1 MPDAEGKPL
10 IGRNIMSIW
19 RKALTTAAVATALM
33 AQGAAAENVKIALV
47 VKALGIGFFE
57 AANKGAEEAA
67 AELGDVEIIYTGPTS
82 TTAEGQIEV
91 INALIAQGVD
101 AIAISAN
108 DPDAVAPALKK
119 AMDRGITVISW
130 DSGVAPEGRQMHLN
144 PSSSALIGNTIIKL
158 AADHMPDGGEVA
170 ILSATST
177 STNQNIWIEEA
188 TKVLPNYPGI
198 NLVATVYGDDLA
210 DKSYREAQG
219 LMSTYPNLK
228 AIIAP
233 TTVGI
238 LAASQAVTDAGKIGQ
253 INVTGLGL
261 PSEMAGAVA
270 YGATVSF
277 AIWNPIDLGYAATMI
292 AYNLHK
298 GTAKAEPGAQ
308 IPMGRIGAAT
318 LDDENEAAMSDPFT
332 YDKSN
337 IEEFKSIF

>member
-1 MPDAEGKPL
+1 
-10 IGRNIMSIW
+10 MSFW
-19 RKALTTAAVATALM
+19 KKALTTAAVATALM
-33 AQGAAAENVKIALV
+33 VNAASAETVRIAIV

-57 AANKGAEEAA
+57 AAAKGAEEAA
-67 AELGDVEIIYTGPTS
+67 KELGDVEIIYTGPTD

-91 INALIAQGVD
+91 INSLIAQGVN

-108 DPDAVAPALKK
+108 DPDAVAPALQK
-119 AMDRGITVISW
+119 AMERGITVISW
-130 DSGVAPEGRQMHLN
+130 DSGVAKEGRQLHLN

-158 AADHMPDGGEVA
+158 AADHMPDGGDVA

-219 LMSTYPNLK
+219 LMATYPNLK

-261 PSEMAGAVA
+261 PSEMAGAVES
-270 YGATVSF
+270 GATVSF
-277 AIWNPIDLGYAATMI
+277 AIWNPIDLGYAATMLS
-292 AYNLHK
+292 YNLVK
-298 GTAKAEPGAQ
+298 GAKAEPGAE
-308 IPMGRIGAAT
+308 IPMGRMGAAK
-318 LDDENEAAMSDPFT
+318 LDDNNEAAMSDPFT

-337 IEEFKSIF
+337 IEQFKSIF

>member
-1 MPDAEGKPL
+1 
-10 IGRNIMSIW
+10 MSIW
-19 RKALTTAAVATALM
+19 KKALTTAAVATALM
-33 AQGAAAENVKIALV
+33 ANAAAAENVKIAIL

-57 AANKGAEEAA
+57 AAAKGAEEAA

-108 DPDAVAPALKK
+108 DPDAVAPALQK
-119 AMDRGITVISW
+119 AMERGITVISW
-130 DSGVAPEGRQMHLN
+130 DSGVAKEGRLMHLN

-158 AADHMPDGGEVA
+158 AADHLPDGGDVA

-177 STNQNIWIEEA
+177 STNQNVWIEEA

-219 LMSTYPNLK
+219 LIATYPNLK

-261 PSEMAGAVA
+261 PSEMAGAVES
-270 YGATVSF
+270 GATVSF

-292 AYNLHK
+292 AYNLNK
-298 GTAKAEPGAQ
+298 GTATAEPGAS
-308 IPMGRIGAAT
+308 IPMGRIGTAV
-318 LDDENEAAMSDPFT
+318 LDDNNEAAMSDPFT

-337 IEEFKSIF
+337 IEQFKSIF

>member
-1 MPDAEGKPL
+1 
-10 IGRNIMSIW
+10 MSIW
-19 RKALTTAAVATALM
+19 RKALTTAAVATVLM
-33 AQGAAAENVKIALV
+33 AQAAAAENVKIALV

-57 AANKGAEEAA
+57 AAAKGAEEAA

-119 AMDRGITVISW
+119 AMERGITVISW
-130 DSGVAPEGRQMHLN
+130 DSGVAAEGRQMHLN

-158 AADHMPDGGEVA
+158 AADHMPDGGDVA

-261 PSEMAGAVA
+261 PSEMAGAVES
-270 YGATVSF
+270 GATVSF

-292 AYNLHK
+292 AYNLNK
-298 GTAKAEPGAQ
+298 GTATAEPGAS
-308 IPMGRIGAAT
+308 IPMGRMGAAV
-318 LDDENEAAMSDPFT
+318 LDENNEAAMSDPFT

-337 IEEFKSIF
+337 IAEFKSIF